1 MKTDRNN
8 QYRRLTM
15 KQGSSKLANNSA
27 DAAIYQGI
35 DVPPEPLNDVVSS
48 VQGGSV
54 LEMHT
59 GLYSHGRNRALHS
72 GVVEPQPGDVA
83 ALTDHARA
91 MARQTYRDKYDPS
104 QNVHD
109 AMHDAEYRR
118 LFGQRTEA
126 EMGEQHGAAN
136 LRDAEDK
143 LAYTP
148 EAGPKP
154 HAHPLL
160 IAAFTVGITLTV
172 APTLHD
178 LLTITDDMLAW
189 FAAIL
194 SSAFVGFM
202 LTFAILSGRR
212 STWTWIGVTAG
223 VILGL
228 GLGAVRL
235 SATSDATG
243 MGIGVGLTIME
254 IAMVLLLEWCA
265 SGLRRKDEEWLPKHG
280 AEMQAVAARDAAQAN
295 LSRCKET
302 VKELDEAIAAK
313 IALVEN
319 RHNRNIHLP
328 ELEAVAIKAVMD
340 GYNAGIA
347 ENKGRLR
354 GVRYPVWRTA

>member
-1 MKTDRNN
+1 VKDNKPIENYLGASNN
-8 QYRRLTM
+8 TT
-15 KQGSSKLANNSA
+15 GH
-27 DAAIYQGI
+27 
-35 DVPPEPLNDVVSS
+35 VPPSPLNDVVSP

-59 GLYSHGRNRALHS
+59 GLYSHGLNRALQS
-72 GVVEPQPGDVA
+72 GVVEEQPEDVA

-91 MARQTYRDKYDPS
+91 MARQTYRDKFDPS

-109 AMHDAEYRR
+109 AMHEAEYKR

-126 EMGEQHGAAN
+126 EMGEQHAAAN
-136 LRDAEDK
+136 LRDAEDR
-143 LAYTP
+143 LADAP
-148 EAGPKP
+148 KAGPKP
-154 HAHPLL
+154 QAQPFLV
-160 IAAFTVGITLTV
+160 AAFTVGITLTV

-178 LLTITDDMLAW
+178 LLTINDALLAW

-235 SATSDATG
+235 SATSDAG
-243 MGIGVGLTIME
+243 GIGIGVGLTVME

-265 SGLRRKDEEWLPKHG
+265 SGLGKKDEEWLPKHA
-280 AEMQAVAARDAAQAN
+280 AEGQALAARDAAQAN
-295 LSRCKET
+295 LSRCNEK

-313 IALVEN
+313 IAFVEN

-328 ELEAVAIKAVMD
+328 ELEAVAIKAVLD
-340 GYNAGIA
+340 GYNAGLA
-347 ENKGRLR
+347 ENRGRLR
-354 GVRYPVWRTA
+354 GVRSPVRRTA